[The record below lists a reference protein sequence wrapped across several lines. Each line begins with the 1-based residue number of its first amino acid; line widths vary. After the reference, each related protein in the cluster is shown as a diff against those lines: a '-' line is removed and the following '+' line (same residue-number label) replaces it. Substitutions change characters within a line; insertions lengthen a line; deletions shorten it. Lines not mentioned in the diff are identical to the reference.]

1 MKKRHYLVMAFVSGL
16 LVVGGI
22 SGRTLWN
29 QQYFTS
35 LVATPDQV
43 PKWEADPRPLQAES
57 VVRDQLK
64 QLNRHQ
70 ENKGISFDESSFLVI
85 PGLRGAWSIDYQTK
99 QAAFGTDWVPQG
111 LTQSQDHYYIS
122 VYDGDHRLNSLIFQ
136 IDKKSK
142 KYVKSLILPSKA
154 HVGGISYD
162 DERRRL
168 IYSDD
173 TNKKAGFGF
182 LDQAVIDDYQAAAEQ
197 APIISQKSVWPIGIR
212 TSSLTL
218 YRNQL
223 IVAKYGFNKEER
235 SIVSVPLNQAGGL
248 PTIRDDGSP
257 ELAKALKTGKQ
268 KEIEKAFIQSLIQQ
282 GAISSYTPGWD
293 RMQGVSL
300 AKSGLMIVSQSNGHR
315 PGKLRMAYRLPDP
328 SRWEKIDLLKRAVD
342 PGVIEVPWGVEEV
355 SINEAENQLAVI
367 FESGAKK
374 YRQNKMP
381 FLTSHFMDRVLLL
394 PLQVTEEN

>member
-1 MKKRHYLVMAFVSGL
+1 MKKRHYLVMTFVSGL

-85 PGLRGAWSIDYQTK
+85 TGLRGAWSIDYQTK

-197 APIISQKSVWPIGIR
+197 APIISQKVFGR
-212 TSSLTL
+212 L
-218 YRNQL
+218 
-223 IVAKYGFNKEER
+223 AFG
-235 SIVSVPLNQAGGL
+235 PLL
-248 PTIRDDGSP
+248 
-257 ELAKALKTGKQ
+257 
-268 KEIEKAFIQSLIQQ
+268 
-282 GAISSYTPGWD
+282 
-293 RMQGVSL
+293 
-300 AKSGLMIVSQSNGHR
+300 
-315 PGKLRMAYRLPDP
+315 
-328 SRWEKIDLLKRAVD
+328 
-342 PGVIEVPWGVEEV
+342 
-355 SINEAENQLAVI
+355 
-367 FESGAKK
+367 
-374 YRQNKMP
+374 
-381 FLTSHFMDRVLLL
+381 
-394 PLQVTEEN
+394 